1 MSRTRLLATY
11 KLRAQTTSIA
21 FTNNAIPG
29 TKHHQPINPIFALSQ
44 HSQAVRHWSTTL
56 LSTSITLPH
65 SANMADMDT
74 YDNEPRTYDGMQYIY
89 SPYANR
95 RIRSYDDLVES
106 NTPTPDPGFRA
117 REGDFNI
124 YPHSGQS
131 CHATPCARSFTDLL
145 PEYPRGGD
153 RSRSRSPGA
162 DRDGDPAE

>member
-44 HSQAVRHWSTTL
+44 YSQAVRHWSTTL

-74 YDNEPRTYDGMQYIY
+74 YDNEPRTYDGMDYTY
-89 SPYANR
+89 TNTYGLYRNR
-95 RIRSYDDLVES
+95 RIRSYGDLVEYNNS
-106 NTPTPDPGFRA
+106 SSDQWSRA
-117 REGDFNI
+117 SEGEFNI
-124 YPHSGQS
+124 NPHYGFSQ
-131 CHATPCARSFTDLL
+131 HAPPSL
-145 PEYPRGGD
+145 ENSY
-153 RSRSRSPGA
+153 
-162 DRDGDPAE
+162 